1 MKNLK
6 ILEIGKNVK
15 LTLIPES
22 KFKTNL
28 ISVYIQRKLQKML
41 YFQAF

>member
-1 MKNLK
+1 MNNLK
-6 ILEIGKNVK
+6 KIELGKNVN

-28 ISVYIQRKLQKML
+28 ISVYIIRKLQKKTAIMP
-41 YFQAF
+41 